1 MSTAPPEATGQGFT
15 SPGHPVRNAS
25 VVLALVVG
33 LLVVA
38 WAGGL
43 VTPRVSIGGG
53 GGSYDLATRE
63 GTLVPDVH
71 NDALAGFEIQGAEI
85 IAEGVTTVETAL
97 GVTPL
102 SEHPTVASGETR
114 PLVVH
119 FEVADC
125 GATPPA
131 EWQLEIT
138 ARTALGLT
146 RTITVPAG
154 HQGPSALCL

>member
-1 MSTAPPEATGQGFT
+1 
-15 SPGHPVRNAS
+15 
-25 VVLALVVG
+25 
-33 LLVVA
+33 
-38 WAGGL
+38 
-43 VTPRVSIGGG
+43 
-53 GGSYDLATRE
+53 
-63 GTLVPDVH
+63 
-71 NDALAGFEIQGAEI
+71 
-85 IAEGVTTVETAL
+85 
-97 GVTPL
+97 
-102 SEHPTVASGETR
+102 VASGETR
-114 PLVVH
+114 PLLLH